1 MRLSDKT
8 PSSLLVKLA
17 SLISKRRF
25 GKVIAP
31 LRRIY
36 SRRPVLLG
44 VVMKIEAANKKLSLP
59 QELKLLL
66 RTYVSSLNE
75 CSFCSDLNLYESRK
89 GNIEKEKLR
98 DLLNFRTNN
107 TYPEKE
113 KAMLAYCEEVT
124 LSKTCT
130 DECFNELRKHFT
142 EEEII
147 EITWLNAIENYY
159 NYQAKPLGL
168 ISDGLYQQ
176 QGHED
181 YSGNDTATIHPSFF

>member
-1 MRLSDKT
+1 MRLNDKK

-17 SLISKRRF
+17 SFISKRRF

-36 SRRPVLLG
+36 SRRPVLLS
-44 VVMKIEAANKKLSLP
+44 VVMKIESAAKKLSLSK
-59 QELKLLL
+59 ELKLLL
-66 RTYVSSLNE
+66 RTFVSSLNE
-75 CSFCSDLNLYESRK
+75 CSFCSDLNLHESQR
-89 GNIEKEKLR
+89 GNVAKEKLKN
-98 DLLNFRTNN
+98 LLNFRTNN
-107 TYPEKE
+107 NYSEKE

-130 DECFNELRKHFT
+130 DECFSELKKHFA

-147 EITWLNAIENYY
+147 EITWLNAVENYY

-168 ISDGLYQQ
+168 VSDMLYK
-176 QGHED
+176 
-181 YSGNDTATIHPSFF
+181 

>member
-1 MRLSDKT
+1 MRLSDKKPT
-8 PSSLLVKLA
+8 SLFVKIA
-17 SLISKRRF
+17 SYISKQRF
-25 GKVIAP
+25 GKIIAP

-36 SRRPVLLG
+36 SRRPVLLS
-44 VVMKIEAANKKLSLP
+44 VVMKIEGVNKKLSLP
-59 QELKLLL
+59 YELKLLL

-75 CSFCSDLNLYESRK
+75 CSFCSDLNLHESQK
-89 GNIEKEKLR
+89 GKIAKEKLK

-107 TYPEKE
+107 NYSGKE

-130 DECFNELRKHFT
+130 DECFSELKKHFT

-147 EITWLNAIENYY
+147 EITWLNAVENYY

-168 ISDGLYQQ
+168 VSDGLYT
-176 QGHED
+176 E
-181 YSGNDTATIHPSFF
+181 SIA

>member
-1 MRLSDKT
+1 MRLSDYK
-8 PSSLLVKLA
+8 PSSLLVKIA
-17 SLISKRRF
+17 FFFSKQRF

-36 SRRPVLLG
+36 SRRPALLG
-44 VVMKIEAANKKLSLP
+44 VVMKIEAVNKKLSLP

-75 CSFCSDLNLYESRK
+75 CSFCSDLNLYESQK
-89 GNIEKEKLR
+89 GRIAREKLK

-107 TYPEKE
+107 SFSEKE

-130 DECFNELRKHFT
+130 DECFIELKKHFT

-147 EITWLNAIENYY
+147 EITWLNAVENYF

-168 ISDGLYQQ
+168 SSDGLYRV
-176 QGHED
+176 
-181 YSGNDTATIHPSFF
+181 PVK